1 MLEINNNKY
10 NVLSSKVR
18 FVDAKEN
25 KQIGYSILVT
35 INIELNRVK
44 GYINFYVD
52 FFNNND
58 FKNIENK
65 EYNESPTALDS
76 KITPIEI
83 FDTKNFISFIDSY
96 VVVKFGN
103 ILDNQIQMELKI
115 DDELIKLDYQ
125 GVLDIN

>member
-65 EYNESPTALDS
+65 EYNELPTALDS

>member
-65 EYNESPTALDS
+65 EYNELPTALDS

-125 GVLDIN
+125 